1 VTAGAGNDS
10 LVDSPT
16 RYGTDTGA
24 GGEVRGNYATLNP
37 LSAVGSGLSNGNLD
51 VSGTSN
57 AFHGTM
63 AVNSG
68 KWYFEFRKNADGDNQ
83 LGISTGYG
91 DAGTTSF
98 RRAWRD
104 NNGSPTWLTD
114 GGNAGSG
121 VAESLTT
128 GDILGVALDLDN
140 NAVYFAKNNTWMNSG
155 VPTSGASKTGAI
167 WTDLAGSL
175 WQVYAGANAN
185 GCYTS
190 LNTGQRPFAYTAPSG
205 FKALVTTNL
214 PAPTIED
221 GGEYFNTVLWTG
233 DGNNPRTVT
242 GVGFDPDFVWIK
254 SRSLATSHLLNDV
267 IRGGNAS
274 LFSESTAAET
284 ANNGGGYLSA
294 FATDGF
300 TVTAGGSGDNAVNNT
315 SDTYV
320 AWNWNAGGSTVINTD
335 GTISSNVRA
344 NPTAGF
350 SIVTYT
356 GNATAGA
363 TVGHGLGVA
372 PAMIIV
378 KARNSDVRPWTVY
391 HSYNT
396 SEPETEYLRLN
407 TTNGTADFDMW
418 NDTAPTS
425 TVFSLS
431 DYDWTND
438 NASPFIAYCFAPVA
452 GYSAFG
458 SYTGNGSADGPF
470 QYLGFR
476 PAFVMWKGS
485 SFTSN
490 WRIADSGRNPFN
502 EALANLEANLTDA
515 EGATSNTVDF
525 LSNGFKI
532 RGTGNDLNTSSE
544 TIIYMAF
551 ASSPFKLALAR

>member
-1 VTAGAGNDS
+1 MPVID
-10 LVDSPT
+10 
-16 RYGTDTGA
+16 
-24 GGEVRGNYATLNP
+24 RG
-37 LSAVGSGLSNGNLD
+37 D
-51 VSGTSN
+51 D
-57 AFHGTM
+57 
-63 AVNSG
+63 
-68 KWYFEFRKNADGDNQ
+68 YFQ
-83 LGISTGYG
+83 
-91 DAGTTSF
+91 AGTYTG
-98 RRAWRD
+98 
-104 NNGSPTWLTD
+104 NGSTQTI
-114 GGNAGSG
+114 
-121 VAESLTT
+121 T
-128 GDILGVALDLDN
+128 GLR
-140 NAVYFAKNNTWMNSG
+140 F
-155 VPTSGASKTGAI
+155 
-167 WTDLAGSL
+167 
-175 WQVYAGANAN
+175 Q
-185 GCYTS
+185 
-190 LNTGQRPFAYTAPSG
+190 
-205 FKALVTTNL
+205 
-214 PAPTIED
+214 
-221 GGEYFNTVLWTG
+221 
-233 DGNNPRTVT
+233 
-242 GVGFDPDFVWIK
+242 PDFVWIK
-254 SRSLATSHLLNDV
+254 GRSAASSHRLIDAVRGSNKVLFSNTTDSEFTDNTQITSFNSDGFSLGSQNGV
-267 IRGGNAS
+267 NAS
-274 LFSESTAAET
+274 GE
-284 ANNGGGYLSA
+284 
-294 FATDGF
+294 
-300 TVTAGGSGDNAVNNT
+300 
-315 SDTYV
+315 TYV
-320 AWNWNAGGSTVINTD
+320 YWAWKANGAGVSNTD
-335 GTISSNVRA
+335 GTITSTVSA
-344 NPTAGF
+344 NTDSGF

-490 WRIADSGRNPFN
+490 WRIADSARNPFN